1 MQVRIE
7 FLFHALG
14 YSCHTHIMIM
24 ACPNMAVLLSFIV
37 MRHITR
43 TPIVAAMVI
52 LLSFIACS
60 KENNK
65 APQRAQ
71 TNTPSY
77 GDVFMDASLGDASNL
92 IPILASDTSSHDV
105 AGLIYNGLVKY
116 DKNFQIVPDLAERW
130 DIEQDGK
137 LIRFHYVKAS
147 AGTTASP

>member
-1 MQVRIE
+1 
-7 FLFHALG
+7 
-14 YSCHTHIMIM
+14 
-24 ACPNMAVLLSFIV
+24 
-37 MRHITR
+37 
-43 TPIVAAMVI
+43 MVI

-137 LIRFHYVKAS
+137 LIRFHLRKGVRWHDGQPLTAADVLFTYRTVIDPKTPTAYAGDFKQVK
-147 AGTTASP
+147 P